1 MDENNVVDNREDKL
15 YEGVKIKVWRLGNAG
30 GYSIIRIN
38 MWGEALIKE
47 LGLGQPFE
55 CAYQEAEE
63 LAVLI
68 DAELSLNGD
77 IVRKSRKGEYK

>member
-1 MDENNVVDNREDKL
+1 MGENEVMSNHEDKL
-15 YEGVKIKVWRLGNAG
+15 YSGFKIKVWRLGNAG
-30 GYSIIRIN
+30 GYSIIRID

-77 IVRKSRKGEYK
+77 IVRKSIKGEYK